1 VGWAARV
8 GGEILKESGEGFTEE
23 SWPTMHD
30 ALVALMFMAVVMF
43 PCFISVGRIE

>member
-1 VGWAARV
+1 MGGAR
-8 GGEILKESGEGFTEE
+8 GRRDIERAGEAFTEE

>member
-1 VGWAARV
+1 MGWARGRSDIERA
-8 GGEILKESGEGFTEE
+8 GEVITEE